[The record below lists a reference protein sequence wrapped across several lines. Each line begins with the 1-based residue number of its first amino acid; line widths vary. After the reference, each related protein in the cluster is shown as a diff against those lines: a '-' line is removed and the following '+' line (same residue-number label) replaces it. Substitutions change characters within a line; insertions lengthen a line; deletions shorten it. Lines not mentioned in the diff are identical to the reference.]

1 MRVCAKVC
9 VSEVGLAEMSKAGSH
24 AVSGAADIALTVGGL
39 QGAQLKVKEL

>member
-1 MRVCAKVC
+1 
-9 VSEVGLAEMSKAGSH
+9 MSKAGSH